1 MKISIILPVYNAA
14 LYIKECILS
23 IIQQTYKNYELI
35 IIDDCSKDNSIDI
48 IFGILEE
55 HKYIPVKFIRNKT
68 NLGISA
74 TRNIGIKESCGD
86 FIFFIDSD
94 DFISKDCLKSFTTL
108 LNKYPSVD
116 IISGSYI
123 NYPLKQNQ
131 NAIQYNGI
139 PEFIN
144 DKKQISLLFYN
155 KKLPNTVWNKL
166 FKKDFIEKYNLSFKE
181 GIVYEDDLWHFITA
195 KYCTRIAFNQNFTYY
210 YRYNPTSIIHNYGEK
225 EMRSETV
232 LIKECFKN
240 ITCFCFFHQI
250 KYIAHLTHYIYC
262 KRAYINNKDISV
274 NYKHYLNIL
283 SFLFQCLT
291 KRTQ

>member
-55 HKYIPVKFIRNKT
+55 HKYIPVKFIKNKT

-74 TRNIGIKESCGD
+74 TRNIGIKESSGD

-94 DFISKDCLKSFTTL
+94 DFISKDCLKSFIIL
-108 LNKYPSVD
+108 LNKYPNVD

-123 NYPLKQNQ
+123 NYPQKQNQ
-131 NAIQYNGI
+131 NVIQYNGI

-144 DKKQISLLFYN
+144 DKKQIRFLFYN
-155 KKLPNTVWNKL
+155 KKLPNTIWNKL

-181 GIVYEDDLWHFITA
+181 GMVYEDDLWHFITA
-195 KYCTRIAFNQNFTYY
+195 KFCSKIAINKNLTYY
-210 YRYNPTSIIHNYGEK
+210 YRYNPTSITHIYGEK
-225 EMRSETV
+225 EMRCEII

-240 ITCFCFFHQI
+240 ISISCFLNQI
-250 KYIAHLTHYIYC
+250 KYLAQLTHYIYC
-262 KRAYINNKDISV
+262 KRAYIKNKNISV
-274 NYKHYLNIL
+274 NYIHYFNVLL
-283 SFLFQCLT
+283 FLFQCLI
-291 KRTQ
+291 KRTK